1 MDEVYFEK
9 YKRYTIQE
17 LKGVLKYIDRDA
29 FPERYELAKN
39 ELDSRT
45 IVKQKEPQPKDRE
58 NNLREKGS

>member
-45 IVKQKEPQPKDRE
+45 AIKQREPQPEDR
-58 NNLREKGS
+58 NNKLREKDS